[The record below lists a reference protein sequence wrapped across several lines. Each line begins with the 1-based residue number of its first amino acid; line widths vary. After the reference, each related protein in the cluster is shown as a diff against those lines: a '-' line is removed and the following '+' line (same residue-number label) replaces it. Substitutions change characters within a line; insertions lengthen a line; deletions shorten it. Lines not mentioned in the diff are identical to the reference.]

1 MEIESS
7 TSLGGTIIL
16 LALFEQNLIFGQGY
30 KMVRALEME
39 GWGRFCFLDYTPLF
53 EKGIKE
59 TQNKPIETTWL
70 TDQYSDHHLNDGPL
84 FRCPAS

>member
-16 LALFEQNLIFGQGY
+16 LDLFKVF
-30 KMVRALEME
+30 
-39 GWGRFCFLDYTPLF
+39 RFKCVYLVLTFLHRDYTPLF